1 MEEAAATCVLVLEG
15 IATAAVLYV
24 IKSILTPD
32 PPVHL
37 GVYHQPGRW
46 YGLKFALMYLLVKL
60 QQGRK
65 KQKREKDAPL
75 VTGLPQSGY
84 GVLSH
89 DSPEEMDLPQEL
101 QDHEHAL
108 DSAYFNG
115 FAPDGTAVVMRIC
128 RRHGRRVEIWFI
140 LHVPGVGVLQAPQH
154 PDTAVFNT
162 DGKTFSAA
170 GLSFEPVEAMRKW
183 KVQFNGMMRLT
194 ESPRTDVT
202 KEEGSLVHVKFSF
215 MWSAYTL
222 PFNFD
227 TDIHPRA
234 IARAMAIEKWNKQF
248 FQDLRSSHQTHYNQW
263 GQLWGGLHIE
273 GHEEQHVRLKGYRDH
288 SFGVRDWGFM
298 YRYIVHFAYLEDGTC
313 LQVAT
318 VCFPTTMS
326 DLRTGYV
333 FTPNGKMEAVSAVDL
348 VLSSIGEDGTMPH
361 NYSFNFV
368 AGGKKYHVQV
378 EIYCQSTWYNGL
390 QWESRVHERLAN
402 FTVNGLSGWGVCE
415 FNYKNTTGCPL
426 PPRESRPQQPLPD
439 VTSSHR
445 KLLTLPLSSPVCR
458 STELVGGKGS
468 SLATLTALQS
478 NGAMFKVPSGFCV
491 TMAAMKLQLKLHPTL
506 KSKLEELAQVSCSGQ
521 VDALKGMC
529 QGVGEMFISVALVPE
544 VREAI
549 KAELDNLSS
558 TSQFAV
564 RSSAIGE
571 DTEEMSAAG
580 QMITDLGVRGLDQ
593 ICDSVQKCWTS
604 LYGFPA
610 VQYRRQHGQ
619 PVVSSMAVVVQ
630 EMVPAEVAGVLFT
643 QHPVT
648 GHPGKMVINA
658 NYGLGESVVSGES
671 HPDTITLSRGV
682 DGSCQVEGVDLGSKT
697 QQVVPLDNGGTALQ
711 EVNSAQSEKCCLSND
726 TAVCLG
732 HIAVQVEEAY
742 GGPQDIEWAVSQD
755 TVYLLQARPIT
766 TFGIET
772 EWELMHEFDAP
783 LSSEKEISTTSNI
796 AEMMPG
802 AVTPLTASTFSR
814 AIEYGLQNIAASV
827 GLKNCQ
833 PYFKKMGLC
842 LGHMFINMHNV
853 AEIYEQH
860 VTIADKRVAEM
871 SLVGRCLE
879 EITMDDIIEYH
890 GKSSLWKGVV
900 HSFNFVKHLYTSKH
914 KIHQLEQT
922 LTTYSI
928 CRHDNATAMYQEINE
943 RLPEYYQAWA
953 DHMSYGARSAAW
965 STVLMMVL
973 SQGARE
979 WTMQLFSDMAH
990 LYVNCEQVTSA
1001 DVPDALEKLA
1011 VKLIEEGHRDRL
1023 IAMSPQ
1029 EATAWLLG
1037 ADSGPSGQLFQT
1049 FLDLHGHRCLREA
1062 ELREMSWRAA
1072 PTKVVLTIQTML
1084 KNNQI
1089 ASVKEPFN
1097 FHEAVKKIKSPI
1109 TFAGRYIL
1117 KWTLPYAR
1125 QGVMER
1131 EQSKSA
1137 AVKMADHFK
1146 QAYWYL
1152 ALLMVAEGRLPEEDL
1167 LFFLTHQE
1175 IGTLLRSRSAVL
1187 VAKALRRRRI
1197 LPKQMSLKFPEICR
1211 GHPVPIEVGVLSVS
1225 ESDLMLKGMP
1235 VSHGTVTA
1243 PARVVTRLED
1253 AGTIQAGEILIVQ
1266 STDIGWSPYFPLL
1279 SGLVTELGGLISHGA
1294 VVAREYG
1301 LPCVVSVKNATA
1313 MFQTGDLVLLNGT
1326 EGSVR
1331 KLNANS

>member
-1 MEEAAATCVLVLEG
+1 M
-15 IATAAVLYV
+15 
-24 IKSILTPD
+24 
-32 PPVHL
+32 H
-37 GVYHQPGRW
+37 
-46 YGLKFALMYLLVKL
+46 
-60 QQGRK
+60 
-65 KQKREKDAPL
+65 
-75 VTGLPQSGY
+75 
-84 GVLSH
+84 
-89 DSPEEMDLPQEL
+89 
-101 QDHEHAL
+101 
-108 DSAYFNG
+108 
-115 FAPDGTAVVMRIC
+115 
-128 RRHGRRVEIWFI
+128 
-140 LHVPGVGVLQAPQH
+140 
-154 PDTAVFNT
+154 
-162 DGKTFSAA
+162 
-170 GLSFEPVEAMRKW
+170 
-183 KVQFNGMMRLT
+183 
-194 ESPRTDVT
+194 
-202 KEEGSLVHVKFSF
+202 
-215 MWSAYTL
+215 
-222 PFNFD
+222 
-227 TDIHPRA
+227 
-234 IARAMAIEKWNKQF
+234 
-248 FQDLRSSHQTHYNQW
+248 
-263 GQLWGGLHIE
+263 
-273 GHEEQHVRLKGYRDH
+273 
-288 SFGVRDWGFM
+288 
-298 YRYIVHFAYLEDGTC
+298 RYIVHFAYLEDGSC
-313 LQVAT
+313 LQIVT
-318 VCFPTTMS
+318 LCFPTTTS

-333 FTPNGKMEAVSAVDL
+333 FAPNGKMEAVSEVDL
-348 VLSSIGEDGTMPH
+348 VLSSIGEDGTMPDS
-361 NYSFNFV
+361 YSFNFV
-368 AGGKKYHVQV
+368 AGGKTYHVQV
-378 EIYCQSTWYNGL
+378 EIYCQPTWYNGL

-415 FNYKNTTGCPL
+415 FNYKNTTSTGCPL

-491 TMAAMKLQLKLHPTL
+491 TMAAMELQLKLHPTL
-506 KSKLEELAQVSCSGQ
+506 KSKLEELKKVSCSGQ
-521 VDALKGMC
+521 VDALQGMC
-529 QGVGEMFISVALVPE
+529 QSVGEMFTSVAMVPV
-544 VREAI
+544 VRDAI
-549 KAELDNLSS
+549 RAELDNLST

-580 QMITDLGVRGLDQ
+580 QMITELGIRGLDQ
-593 ICDSVQKCWTS
+593 ICDSVQKCWAS

-630 EMVPAEVAGVLFT
+630 EMVQAEVAGVLFT

-711 EVNSAQSEKCCLSND
+711 EVTSAQSEKCCLSND
-726 TAVCLG
+726 AAVRLG
-732 HIAVQVEEAY
+732 HIAVQVEDAY
-742 GGPQDIEWAVSQD
+742 GGPQDIEWAVSED

-772 EWELMHEFDAP
+772 EWELMHEFDTP
-783 LSSEKEISTTSNI
+783 LASEKEISTTSNVG
-796 AEMMPG
+796 EVLPG
-802 AVTPLTASTFSR
+802 ALTPLTASTVSR
-814 AIEYGLQNIAASV
+814 AVEYAAQYVTDSTGV
-827 GLKNCQ
+827 KRCQ
-833 PYFKKMGLC
+833 PYFKKLGLC
-842 LGHMFINMHNV
+842 LGHMFINMHNLV
-853 AEIYEQH
+853 ELSEQH
-860 VTIADKRVAEM
+860 VIMGDKRVTEM
-871 SLVGRCLE
+871 AVVGRCLE

-890 GKSSLWKGVV
+890 GKSSLWKRII
-900 HSFNFVKHLYTSKH
+900 HSFHLLKHLYTSKH
-914 KIHQLEQT
+914 MVHQLEKT

-943 RLPEYYQAWA
+943 RLPECFQAWA
-953 DHMSYGARSAAW
+953 AHTSCSGRSTSW

-973 SQGARE
+973 SQGAE
-979 WTMQLFSDMAH
+979 WTMQHFSDMAH
-990 LYVNCEQVTSA
+990 FYVNCEQVTSA

-1029 EATAWLLG
+1029 EAMAWLLG
-1037 ADSGPSGQLFQT
+1037 ADSGPSGQLFQK
-1049 FLDLHGHRCLREA
+1049 FLDLHGHRCLREV

-1072 PTKVVLTIQTML
+1072 PTKVVSTIQTML
-1084 KNNQI
+1084 RNNQI

-1097 FHEAVKKIKSPI
+1097 FDEAVKKIKSPI
-1109 TFAGRYIL
+1109 TFSGRYIL

-1125 QGVMER
+1125 QGVVER

-1137 AVKMADHFK
+1137 AVKMSDHFK

-1152 ALLMVAEGRLPEEDL
+1152 ASLMVAEGRLPEEDL

-1211 GHPVPIEVGVLSVS
+1211 GHPEPIEAGALSVS
-1225 ESDLMLKGMP
+1225 GSDLMLKGMP

-1331 KLNANS
+1331 KLNANN

>member
-1 MEEAAATCVLVLEG
+1 
-15 IATAAVLYV
+15 
-24 IKSILTPD
+24 
-32 PPVHL
+32 
-37 GVYHQPGRW
+37 
-46 YGLKFALMYLLVKL
+46 MYMTYKNNIF
-60 QQGRK
+60 
-65 KQKREKDAPL
+65 
-75 VTGLPQSGY
+75 
-84 GVLSH
+84 H
-89 DSPEEMDLPQEL
+89 D
-101 QDHEHAL
+101 
-108 DSAYFNG
+108 
-115 FAPDGTAVVMRIC
+115 C
-128 RRHGRRVEIWFI
+128 
-140 LHVPGVGVLQAPQH
+140 
-154 PDTAVFNT
+154 
-162 DGKTFSAA
+162 
-170 GLSFEPVEAMRKW
+170 
-183 KVQFNGMMRLT
+183 RLT

-202 KEEGSLVHVKFSF
+202 KEEGRLVHVKFSF

-273 GHEEQHVRLKGYRDH
+273 GHEERHVRLKGYRDH

-298 YRYIVHFAYLEDGTC
+298 YRYIVHFAYLEDGSC

-333 FTPNGKMEAVSAVDL
+333 FTPNGKMQAVSDVDL
-348 VLSSIGEDGTMPH
+348 VLSSIGEDGNMPH
-361 NYSFNFV
+361 NYSFSFV
-368 AGGKKYHVQV
+368 AGGKKYDVHV

-439 VTSSHR
+439 ITSTHR
-445 KLLTLPLSSPVCR
+445 KLLVLSLSSPVCR
-458 STELVGGKGS
+458 CTELVGGKGG

-478 NGAMFKVPSGFCV
+478 KGTMFKVPSGFCV
-491 TMAAMKLQLKLHPTL
+491 TMAAMELQLKV
-506 KSKLEELAQVSCSGQ
+506 E
-521 VDALKGMC
+521 ALQEIC
-529 QGVGEMFISVALVPE
+529 QSVGEMFTSVALAPE

-549 KAELDNLSS
+549 QAELGNPSD
-558 TSQFAV
+558 SQFAV

-580 QMITDLGVRGLDQ
+580 QMITELGVRGLDQ
-593 ICDSVQKCWTS
+593 ICDSVQKCWAS

-619 PVVSSMAVVVQ
+619 PIVSSMAVVVQ

-671 HPDTITLSRGV
+671 HPDTITLSRSV

-697 QQVVPLDNGGTALQ
+697 QQVVSLDEGGTAMQ
-711 EVNSAQSEKCCLSND
+711 EVTSAQSEKCCLSND
-726 TAVCLG
+726 TAVQLG

-742 GGPQDIEWAVSQD
+742 GGPQDIEWA
-755 TVYLLQARPIT
+755 
-766 TFGIET
+766 
-772 EWELMHEFDAP
+772 
-783 LSSEKEISTTSNI
+783 
-796 AEMMPG
+796 
-802 AVTPLTASTFSR
+802 
-814 AIEYGLQNIAASV
+814 NIAASV
-827 GLKNCQ
+827 GVRTRQ

-860 VTIADKRVAEM
+860 VSLADKRVAEM
-871 SLVGRCLE
+871 SLVGR
-879 EITMDDIIEYH
+879 
-890 GKSSLWKGVV
+890 
-900 HSFNFVKHLYTSKH
+900 HLYTSKY
-914 KIHQLEQT
+914 KIQQLEQT

-928 CRHDNATAMYQEINE
+928 HRHDNAMAMYQEINE
-943 RLPEYYQAWA
+943 RLPECYQAWA

-973 SQGARE
+973 SQGGRE
-979 WTMQLFSDMAH
+979 WTMQHFSDMAH
-990 LYVNCEQVTSA
+990 FYVNCEQVTSA

-1011 VKLIEEGHRDRL
+1011 VKLIEEGHKDRL
-1023 IAMSPQ
+1023 ISMSPQ

-1037 ADSGPSGQLFQT
+1037 DHSGSSGQLFQT

-1062 ELREMSWRAA
+1062 ELREMSWRADPA
-1072 PTKVVLTIQTML
+1072 KVVLTIQSML
-1084 KNNQI
+1084 RNNQI
-1089 ASVKEPFN
+1089 ASKKEPFN
-1097 FHEAVKKIKSPI
+1097 FDEAVKKIKSPI
-1109 TFAGRYIL
+1109 TMAGRYIL

-1152 ALLMVAEGRLPEEDL
+1152 ASLMVAEGRLPEEDL

-1175 IGTLLRSRSAVL
+1175 IGTLLHSRSAVL

-1197 LPKQMSLKFPEICR
+1197 LPKQMLLKFPEICH
-1211 GHPVPIEVGVLSVS
+1211 GHPEPIEVGALAVS
-1225 ESDLMLKGMP
+1225 GSDLVLKGMP

-1301 LPCVVSVKNATA
+1301 LPCVVSVKHATA

-1331 KLNANS
+1331 KLNPNNQ

>member
-1 MEEAAATCVLVLEG
+1 M
-15 IATAAVLYV
+15 
-24 IKSILTPD
+24 
-32 PPVHL
+32 
-37 GVYHQPGRW
+37 
-46 YGLKFALMYLLVKL
+46 
-60 QQGRK
+60 
-65 KQKREKDAPL
+65 
-75 VTGLPQSGY
+75 
-84 GVLSH
+84 
-89 DSPEEMDLPQEL
+89 PE
-101 QDHEHAL
+101 AL
-108 DSAYFNG
+108 DSVCFNG
-115 FAPDGTAVVMRIC
+115 FAPDGTAVVTRIC
-128 RRHGRRVEIWFI
+128 RHQGRRAEIWFI

-170 GLSFEPVEAMRKW
+170 GLHFEPVEAMRTW
-183 KVQFNGMMRLT
+183 KVQFNGLMRLT

-202 KEEGSLVHVKFSF
+202 KEEGRLVHVRFSF

-248 FQDLRSSHQTHYNQW
+248 FQDLRTSHQTHYNQW

-273 GHEEQHVRLKGYRDH
+273 GHEEQHVRLRGCRDRL
-288 SFGVRDWGFM
+288 FGVRDSSLM
-298 YRYIVHFAYLEDGTC
+298 HRCIVHLAYLECGSC
-313 LQVAT
+313 FQVAT
-318 VCFPTTMS
+318 SCFPTTMS

-333 FTPNGKMEAVSAVDL
+333 FTPNGTMEAVSEVDL
-348 VLSSIGEDGTMPH
+348 VLSSIGEDGTMPD
-361 NYSFNFV
+361 NYSFSFV

-402 FTVNGLSGWGVCE
+402 FTVNGLKGWGVCE

-439 VTSSHR
+439 ITSTHR
-445 KLLTLPLSSPVCR
+445 KLLTLSLSSPVCR
-458 STELVGGKGS
+458 STDLVGGKGS
-468 SLATLTALQS
+468 SLATLTALQK
-478 NGAMFKVPSGFCV
+478 NGSMFKVPSGFCV
-491 TMAAMKLQLKLHPTL
+491 TMAAMELQLKLYPSL
-506 KSKLEELAQVSCSGQ
+506 KSKLEELKQVSCSGQ
-521 VDALKGMC
+521 VEALQGMC
-529 QGVGEMFISVALVPE
+529 QSVGEIFTSVALVSE

-549 KAELDNLSS
+549 KDELDNLSG
-558 TSQFAV
+558 SQFAV

-580 QMITDLGVRGLDQ
+580 QMATGLGVRGLDQ
-593 ICDSVQKCWTS
+593 ICDAVQKCWAS

-682 DGSCQVEGVDLGSKT
+682 DGSCQVKGVDLGSKT
-697 QQVVPLDNGGTALQ
+697 QQVVPLDKGGTAVQ
-711 EVNSAQSEKCCLSND
+711 AVTSAQSEACCLSND
-726 TAVCLG
+726 IAVKLG
-732 HIAVQVEEAY
+732 HIGVQVENAY
-742 GGPQDIEWAVSQD
+742 GGPQDVEWAVSQG

-766 TFGIET
+766 TFGMET
-772 EWELMHEFDAP
+772 EWELMHEFDTP
-783 LSSEKEISTTSNI
+783 LVSEKEISTTSNVGEI
-796 AEMMPG
+796 LPG
-802 AVTPLTASTFSR
+802 AVTPLTASTVCQ
-814 AIEYGLQNIAASV
+814 ALEYGLQYNSNFIRRRSY
-827 GLKNCQ
+827 Q
-833 PYFKKMGLC
+833 PYSKKMGLY
-842 LGHMFINMHNV
+842 LGNLFVNMHNFG
-853 AEIYEQH
+853 ELYEPH
-860 VTIADKRVAEM
+860 MAIGDKRISEM
-871 SLVGRCLE
+871 SIVGRCLE
-879 EITMDDIIEYH
+879 EITMDDIVEYH
-890 GKSSLWKGVV
+890 GKSSVWKRIVN
-900 HSFNFVKHLYTSKH
+900 SYNFTKHLYTSKH
-914 KIHQLEQT
+914 NILQLEKT

-928 CRHDNATAMYQEINE
+928 CRHDNAMAMYQEINE
-943 RLPEYYQAWA
+943 RLPDFYQAWA
-953 DHMSYGARSAAW
+953 YHCSCSGRSAAW

-973 SQGARE
+973 SQGSSE
-979 WTMQLFSDMAH
+979 WTMQHFSDMAH
-990 LYVNCEQVTSA
+990 LYVNCEHVTSA

-1011 VKLIEEGHRDRL
+1011 VKLIEEGHKDRL
-1023 IAMSPQ
+1023 IAMSSQ

-1037 ADSGPSGQLFQT
+1037 ADSGCSGQLFQT

-1062 ELREMSWRAA
+1062 ELRETSWRAA
-1072 PTKVVLTIQTML
+1072 PSKMVLTIQTML

-1097 FHEAVKKIKSPI
+1097 FDEAVKKIKSPV
-1109 TFAGRYIL
+1109 TMAGRYIL

-1125 QGVMER
+1125 QGVAER

-1137 AVKMADHFK
+1137 AIKMNDHFK
-1146 QAYWYL
+1146 QAYWSL
-1152 ALLMVAEGRLPEEDL
+1152 ASLMVAEGRLPEEDL

-1175 IGTLLRSRSAVL
+1175 IGTLLHSWSAVL
-1187 VAKALRRRRI
+1187 VARALRRRRI

-1211 GHPVPIEVGVLSVS
+1211 GHLKPIEVGVLNVS
-1225 ESDLMLKGMP
+1225 GSDLMLKGMP

-1313 MFQTGDLVLLNGT
+1313 MFQTGDMVLLNGT

-1331 KLNANS
+1331 KLNHNNL

>member
-1 MEEAAATCVLVLEG
+1 
-15 IATAAVLYV
+15 
-24 IKSILTPD
+24 
-32 PPVHL
+32 
-37 GVYHQPGRW
+37 
-46 YGLKFALMYLLVKL
+46 
-60 QQGRK
+60 
-65 KQKREKDAPL
+65 
-75 VTGLPQSGY
+75 
-84 GVLSH
+84 
-89 DSPEEMDLPQEL
+89 
-101 QDHEHAL
+101 
-108 DSAYFNG
+108 
-115 FAPDGTAVVMRIC
+115 MRIC
-128 RRHGRRVEIWFI
+128 RRHGRRAEIWFI

-170 GLSFEPVEAMRKW
+170 GLSFEPVEAMRTW

-202 KEEGSLVHVKFSF
+202 KEEGRLVHVKFSF

-227 TDIHPRA
+227 TDIHPRS
-234 IARAMAIEKWNKQF
+234 IARAMAIEKWNQQF
-248 FQDLRSSHQTHYNQW
+248 FQDVRSSHQTHYNQW

-273 GHEEQHVRLKGYRDH
+273 GHEEQHVRLKGFRDH

-298 YRYIVHFAYLEDGTC
+298 HRYIVHFAYLEDGSC
-313 LQVAT
+313 LQIVT
-318 VCFPTTMS
+318 LCFPTTTS

-333 FTPNGKMEAVSAVDL
+333 FAPNGKMEAVSEVDL
-348 VLSSIGEDGTMPH
+348 VLSSIGEDGTMPDS
-361 NYSFNFV
+361 YSFNFV
-368 AGGKKYHVQV
+368 AGGKTYHVQV
-378 EIYCQSTWYNGL
+378 EIYCQPTWYNGL

-415 FNYKNTTGCPL
+415 FNYKNTTSTGCPL

-491 TMAAMKLQLKLHPTL
+491 TMAAMELQLKLHPTL
-506 KSKLEELAQVSCSGQ
+506 KSKLEELKKVSCSGQ
-521 VDALKGMC
+521 VDALQGMC
-529 QGVGEMFISVALVPE
+529 QSVGEMFTSVAMVPV
-544 VREAI
+544 VRDAI
-549 KAELDNLSS
+549 RAELDNLST

-580 QMITDLGVRGLDQ
+580 QMITELGIRGLDQ
-593 ICDSVQKCWTS
+593 ICDSVQKCWAS

-630 EMVPAEVAGVLFT
+630 EMVQAEVAGVLFT

-711 EVNSAQSEKCCLSND
+711 EVTSAQSEKCCLSND
-726 TAVCLG
+726 AAVRLG
-732 HIAVQVEEAY
+732 HIAVQVEDAY
-742 GGPQDIEWAVSQD
+742 GGPQDIEWAVSED

-772 EWELMHEFDAP
+772 EWELMHEFDTP
-783 LSSEKEISTTSNI
+783 LASEKEISTTSNVG
-796 AEMMPG
+796 EVLPG
-802 AVTPLTASTFSR
+802 ALTPLTASTVSR
-814 AIEYGLQNIAASV
+814 AVEYAAQYVTDSTGV
-827 GLKNCQ
+827 KRCQ
-833 PYFKKMGLC
+833 PYFKKLGLC
-842 LGHMFINMHNV
+842 LGHMFINMHNLV
-853 AEIYEQH
+853 ELSEQH
-860 VTIADKRVAEM
+860 VIMGDKRVTEM
-871 SLVGRCLE
+871 AVVGRCLE

-890 GKSSLWKGVV
+890 GKSSLWKRII
-900 HSFNFVKHLYTSKH
+900 HSFHLLKHLYTSKH
-914 KIHQLEQT
+914 MVHQLEKT

-943 RLPEYYQAWA
+943 RLPECFQAWA
-953 DHMSYGARSAAW
+953 AHTSCSGRSTSW

-973 SQGARE
+973 SQGAE
-979 WTMQLFSDMAH
+979 WTMQHFSDMAH
-990 LYVNCEQVTSA
+990 FYVNCEQVTSA

-1029 EATAWLLG
+1029 EAMAWLLG
-1037 ADSGPSGQLFQT
+1037 ADSGPSGQLFQK
-1049 FLDLHGHRCLREA
+1049 FLDLHGHRCLREV

-1072 PTKVVLTIQTML
+1072 PTKVVSTIQTML
-1084 KNNQI
+1084 RNNQI

-1097 FHEAVKKIKSPI
+1097 FDEAVKKIKSPI
-1109 TFAGRYIL
+1109 TFSGRYIL

-1125 QGVMER
+1125 QGVVER

-1137 AVKMADHFK
+1137 AVKMSDHFK

-1152 ALLMVAEGRLPEEDL
+1152 ASLMVAEGRLPEEDL

-1211 GHPVPIEVGVLSVS
+1211 GHPEPIEAGALSVS
-1225 ESDLMLKGMP
+1225 GSDLMLKGMP

-1331 KLNANS
+1331 KLNANN

>member
-1 MEEAAATCVLVLEG
+1 
-15 IATAAVLYV
+15 
-24 IKSILTPD
+24 
-32 PPVHL
+32 
-37 GVYHQPGRW
+37 
-46 YGLKFALMYLLVKL
+46 MYLLVKL
-60 QQGRK
+60 QQGGKRR
-65 KQKREKDAPL
+65 KREKDAP
-75 VTGLPQSGY
+75 
-84 GVLSH
+84 
-89 DSPEEMDLPQEL
+89 M
-101 QDHEHAL
+101 AL

-115 FAPDGTAVVMRIC
+115 FAPDGTSVVTRIC
-128 RRHGRRVEIWFI
+128 RRHGRRAEIWFI

-170 GLSFEPVEAMRKW
+170 GLHFEPVEAMRTW
-183 KVQFNGMMRLT
+183 KVQFNGLMRLT

-202 KEEGSLVHVKFSF
+202 KEEGRLVHVRFSF

-248 FQDLRSSHQTHYNQW
+248 FQDLRS
-263 GQLWGGLHIE
+263 
-273 GHEEQHVRLKGYRDH
+273 
-288 SFGVRDWGFM
+288 
-298 YRYIVHFAYLEDGTC
+298 
-313 LQVAT
+313 
-318 VCFPTTMS
+318 
-326 DLRTGYV
+326 LRTGYV
-333 FTPNGKMEAVSAVDL
+333 FTPNGTMEAVSEVDL
-348 VLSSIGEDGTMPH
+348 VLSSIGEDGTMPD
-361 NYSFNFV
+361 NYSFSFV

-402 FTVNGLSGWGVCE
+402 FTVNGLKGWGVCE

-439 VTSSHR
+439 ITSTHR
-445 KLLTLPLSSPVCR
+445 KLLTLSLSSPVCR

-468 SLATLTALQS
+468 SLVTLTALQS
-478 NGAMFKVPSGFCV
+478 EGTMFKVPSGFCV
-491 TMAAMKLQLKLHPTL
+491 TMAAMELQLKLHPTL
-506 KSKLEELAQVSCSGQ
+506 KSKLEELKQVSC
-521 VDALKGMC
+521 
-529 QGVGEMFISVALVPE
+529 VGDMFTSVALAPD

-549 KAELDNLSS
+549 RAELDNLSD
-558 TSQFAV
+558 SQFAV

-580 QMITDLGVRGLDQ
+580 QMTTELGVRGLDQ
-593 ICDSVQKCWTS
+593 ICDSVQKCWAS

-658 NYGLGESVVSGES
+658 NYGLGESVVSGDS
-671 HPDTITLSRGV
+671 HPDTITLSGGV
-682 DGSCQVEGVDLGSKT
+682 DGTCQVEGVDLGSKT
-697 QQVVPLDNGGTALQ
+697 QQVVPLDGGGTAVQ
-711 EVNSAQSEKCCLSND
+711 EVASAQSEKCCLSDD
-726 TAVCLG
+726 TAVQLG
-732 HIAVQVEEAY
+732 HIAV
-742 GGPQDIEWAVSQD
+742 
-755 TVYLLQARPIT
+755 
-766 TFGIET
+766 
-772 EWELMHEFDAP
+772 
-783 LSSEKEISTTSNI
+783 K
-796 AEMMPG
+796 
-802 AVTPLTASTFSR
+802 
-814 AIEYGLQNIAASV
+814 NIAASV
-827 GLKNCQ
+827 LSRKCQ

-853 AEIYEQH
+853 AEIYEHH
-860 VTIADKRVAEM
+860 VAIADKRVAEM
-871 SLVGRCLE
+871 SLVGR
-879 EITMDDIIEYH
+879 
-890 GKSSLWKGVV
+890 
-900 HSFNFVKHLYTSKH
+900 HLYTSKH
-914 KIHQLEQT
+914 KIHRLEQT
-922 LTTYSI
+922 LTTYTI
-928 CRHDNATAMYQEINE
+928 CRHDNAMAMYQEINE
-943 RLPEYYQAWA
+943 RLPDCYQAWA

-973 SQGARE
+973 SRGARE
-979 WTMQLFSDMAH
+979 WTMQHFSDMAH
-990 LYVNCEQVTSA
+990 FYVNCEQVTSA

-1011 VKLIEEGHRDRL
+1011 VKLIEEGHKDRL

-1029 EATAWLLG
+1029 DATTWLLG
-1037 ADSGPSGQLFQT
+1037 ADSGSSGQLFQT

-1084 KNNQI
+1084 RNNQI
-1089 ASVKEPFN
+1089 ASVKESFN
-1097 FHEAVKKIKSPI
+1097 FDEAVKKIKSPI
-1109 TFAGRYIL
+1109 TMAGKYIL

-1152 ALLMVAEGRLPEEDL
+1152 ASLMVAEGRLPEEDL

-1175 IGTLLRSRSAVL
+1175 IGTLLHSRSAVL

-1211 GHPVPIEVGVLSVS
+1211 GHPEPIEVGVLNVS
-1225 ESDLMLKGMP
+1225 GSDLMLKGMP

-1313 MFQTGDLVLLNGT
+1313 MFQTGDMVLLNGT

-1331 KLNANS
+1331 KLNPDN